1 MYDLREVQLFSKLS
15 DSHVAEI
22 KENSVVRS
30 FSKESIVFY
39 EGDRGEYLY
48 IVIEGTVKLYKTSP
62 KGTQIQ
68 INRFEAPAVVG
79 EYACFERMPF
89 PATCEFITDG
99 KMAMVPYELVYKN
112 LGDEEFSLEIIK
124 SLTSKIM
131 VLSALIH
138 NETIF
143 SSEAK
148 VAKML
153 LENSEIFSKLKY
165 NEVASIL
172 NLTPETLSRIFK
184 KLKKEKIIEVDS
196 HHHVRVR
203 NPEALEEVIESNK
216 IRTCTNCIAD
226 LKKEMGIEV

>member
-1 MYDLREVQLFSKLS
+1 MYDLKDIQLFSKLS
-15 DSHVAEI
+15 DAHI
-22 KENSVVRS
+22 KEIEENALVRNY
-30 FSKESIVFY
+30 SKESIVFY
-39 EGDRGEYLY
+39 EGDKGEYLY
-48 IVIEGTVKLYKTSP
+48 VVIEGTVKLYKTSP

-68 INRFEAPAVVG
+68 INRFDAPAVVG

-89 PATCEFITDG
+89 PATCEFVSDG
-99 KMAMVPYELVYKN
+99 KIAMVPYEFIYKH

-138 NETIF
+138 KETIY

-153 LENSEIFSKLKY
+153 LENPEIFAKLRY
-165 NEVASIL
+165 NEIASIL

-184 KLKKEKIIEVDS
+184 KMKKEKIIEVS
-196 HHHVRVR
+196 R
-203 NPEALEEVIESNK
+203 NHQITILEPLKLEMVIECNK
-216 IRTCTNCIAD
+216 IKSCSNCISSEVN
-226 LKKEMGIEV
+226 LKLKL

>member
-1 MYDLREVQLFSKLS
+1 MYDLRDVQLFSKLS
-15 DSHVAEI
+15 DEHVAEI
-22 KENSVVRS
+22 KDNSVVRS
-30 FSKESIVFY
+30 YAKESIVFY

-68 INRFEAPAVVG
+68 INRFDAPAVVG

-89 PATCEFITDG
+89 PATCEFVTDG
-99 KMAMVPYELVYKN
+99 KVAMVPYDLIYKN

-138 NETIF
+138 KETIF

-165 NEVASIL
+165 NEIASIL

-184 KLKKEKIIEVDS
+184 KMKKEKIIEVDGN
-196 HHHVRVR
+196 HHVRIC
-203 NPEALEEVIESNK
+203 NPEALEVVIESNK
-216 IRTCTNCIAD
+216 IKTCTNCIAD
-226 LKKEMGIEV
+226 FKKQMGMG

>member
-1 MYDLREVQLFSKLS
+1 MYDLREIQLFSKLS
-15 DSHVAEI
+15 DRHVAEI
-22 KENSVVRS
+22 KEHAVIRQ
-30 FSKESIVFY
+30 FGKEGIVFY

-48 IVIEGTVKLYKTSP
+48 VVIEGTVKLYKTSP

-68 INRFEAPAVVG
+68 INRFDAPAVVG

-89 PATCEFITDG
+89 PATCEFVTDG
-99 KMAMVPYELVYKN
+99 KMALIPYDYIYKN
-112 LGDEEFSLEIIK
+112 LSNSDFSLEIIK

-138 NETIF
+138 KETIF

-172 NLTPETLSRIFK
+172 NLTPETLSRIFNK
-184 KLKKEKIIEVDS
+184 MKKEGLIEVNKS
-196 HHHVRVR
+196 HEVSVID
-203 NPEALEEVIESNK
+203 PVALEQVIENNK
-216 IRTCTNCIAD
+216 IKTCSNCIAD
-226 LKKEMGIEV
+226 FKKELGME